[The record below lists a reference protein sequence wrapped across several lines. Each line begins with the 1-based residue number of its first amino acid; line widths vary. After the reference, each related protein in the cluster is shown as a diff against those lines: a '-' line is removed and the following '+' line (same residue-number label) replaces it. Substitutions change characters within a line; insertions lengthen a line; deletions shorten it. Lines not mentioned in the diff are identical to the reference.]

1 MTPPAGVFRS
11 CIGKYQ
17 VTALYD
23 GAIQVPNDAFLGED
37 RHRILKALQNGG
49 MGLAPDLVPIPVLA
63 FCLQSDDATI
73 LIDAGL
79 GAVDAFGPG
88 TGHVANALSAADI
101 QPSQVSTVIVTHAHP
116 DHIGGLLT
124 GEKPTFANARVVM
137 AEAEHGFWS
146 DAGITAQ
153 ASEQMRG
160 FFHLAQG
167 MFDAYGDRLELVSP
181 DSEIHSGIRLEAAP
195 GHTPG
200 HSILHIDGGD
210 QQFVM
215 MADIVHNAVLQTT
228 HPEIG
233 FAFDVDPHQAA
244 VTRSGLLDRCA
255 ADNVLIAASHVPFP
269 GLGRFVR
276 DGTGYRYAPAT
287 LAG

>member
-1 MTPPAGVFRS
+1 M
-11 CIGKYQ
+11 
-17 VTALYD
+17 TALYD
-23 GAIQVPNDAFLGED
+23 GAIQVPNDVFLGED
-37 RHRILKALQNGG
+37 RRKIEDALQNGG
-49 MGLAPDLVPIPVLA
+49 MGLGPDLVPIPVLA
-63 FCLQSDDATI
+63 FCLQSEDATI

-88 TGHVANALSAADI
+88 TGHVANALAVAGI
-101 QPSQVSTVIVTHAHP
+101 QPSDVSLVVVTHAHP

-124 GEKPTFANARVVM
+124 GKEPSFPNARVVM

-153 ASEQMRG
+153 APEEMRG

-167 MFDAYGDRLELVSP
+167 MFGAYRDCLDLVSP
-181 DSEIHSGIRLEAAP
+181 DTEIHSGIRLEAAP

-210 QQFVM
+210 QQFAM
-215 MADIVHNAVLQTT
+215 MADIVHNAVLQTC

-233 FAFDVDPHQAA
+233 FAFDVDPGQAA
-244 VTRSGLLDRCA
+244 ATRSGLLDRCA

-269 GLGRFVR
+269 GLGRFLR
-276 DGTGYRYAPAT
+276 DGAGYRYLPAT